1 MMRATNITV
10 NYCTLRTAALEEAL
24 REQGRT
30 LDSAVAELLDGLYQK
45 TVPLQVRNEVEERI
59 RLEEARVSAG
69 EEASPRYGVF
79 HIRERGE
86 DSFFTSELQ
95 NDLYLTACVCHGY
108 LQEGRHTL
116 LCDCFHHKQT
126 LSYPAY
132 TDCAVDLGYDPRVSM
147 LVKLDADEG
156 VCMVRGSGDD
166 AWRQYKLEDLSTG
179 VCHAKQKADSTFAQR
194 EEVFAEY
201 MAGRKIPIEAP
212 AYCCS
217 EQVGKPTAQR
227 IDEFNAA
234 NAPFQLMDFEDGHY
248 SLSLNISFLAPPYT
262 NYGQKAF
269 DAYAELGGASAQQNG
284 LFARGSGYD
293 WESVFQKA
301 FESDLQLKAVRFD
314 SEGGGFYCYSEDLS
328 VLEDLGSRF
337 KTLCDDRQAFSE
349 LVCKALTE
357 ADQRQQM
364 QWGGM

>member
-24 REQGRT
+24 REQGRS

-69 EEASPRYGVF
+69 EEVSQRYGVF

-86 DSFFTSELQ
+86 DCYFTSELQ

-108 LQEGRHTL
+108 LQAGGQSL
-116 LCDCFHHKQT
+116 LCDCFKHKQT

-132 TDCAVDLGYDPRVSM
+132 TDRAVGLGYDPRISM
-147 LVKLDADEG
+147 LVKLDVDKG
-156 VCMVRGSGDD
+156 VCMVQTSGDD
-166 AWRQYKLEDLSTG
+166 SWHQYKLKDLSTG
-179 VCHAKQKADSTFAQR
+179 IYHAKRKEGRTFSQR
-194 EEVFAEY
+194 EEVFREFI
-201 MAGRKIPIEAP
+201 AGREIPIEAP

-217 EQVGKPTAQR
+217 DQLGKPAVQR
-227 IDEFNAA
+227 VAEFNTA
-234 NAPFQLMDFEDGHY
+234 NAPFQLMDFGDGHY

-269 DAYAELGGASAQQNG
+269 DVYAVQSGDPAKRND
-284 LFARGSGYD
+284 LFACGSGYD

-301 FESDLQLKAVRFD
+301 FESDPQLKAVRFD

-337 KTLCDDRQAFSE
+337 KTLCDDGQAFTK
-349 LVCKALTE
+349 LVYKALTE